1 MATTCDVIITAWPLC
16 LGEWR
21 SIASNQRQRMRA
33 RFDRNGFVP
42 RRRGPS
48 LVIRGGKGKSPSIE
62 HEGLDTWEGADAR
75 SGAQAMPVA

>member
-1 MATTCDVIITAWPLC
+1 MATTCEVIVTTWPLS
-16 LGEWR
+16 LREWR
-21 SIASNQRQRMRA
+21 SKALNHCKRMRA

-62 HEGLDTWEGADAR
+62 HEGLDTWEGVDAR